1 MKSGFLVV
9 DKPVDFTSH
18 DVVAV
23 ARKALQERRVG
34 HAGTLD
40 PFATGVLVLGVGN
53 GTRLLQY
60 ITDGKKCYQG
70 TIRLGVATTTDDLT
84 GDVISENFA
93 GLDSISDS
101 AIIDNL
107 SIQVGE
113 IYQRPSSFSAIKVNG
128 KRAYELARAGEEVK
142 LKERK
147 VTIYSLEVEKIER
160 SERAIDVS
168 ITVEC
173 SAGTY
178 IRSIARDVGQVL
190 SVGGHLT
197 ALRRLRVDPFS
208 LDDSITM
215 EQLRA
220 EPALLSLDDAISRIF
235 SRRNLSMEEV
245 ASVSHGRSIEL
256 RDEKQSQHQQSAA
269 FTPEGRFIALLAE
282 KSGRAQPILVLNRES
297 L

>member
-9 DKPVDFTSH
+9 DKSAGFTSH
-18 DVVAV
+18 DVVAI

-60 ITDGKKCYQG
+60 ITDGKKSYQG
-70 TIRLGVATTTDDLT
+70 TIRLGSQRTTDDFT
-84 GDVISENFA
+84 GEIVSENLV
-93 GLDSISDS
+93 GLHSITDS
-101 AIIDNL
+101 AIIESL
-107 SIQVGE
+107 SRQVGE

-142 LKERK
+142 LRERK
-147 VTIYSLEVEKIER
+147 VTIYSLEVGKIER
-160 SERAIDVS
+160 HESAID
-168 ITVEC
+168 IAINVEC

-178 IRSIARDVGQVL
+178 IRSIARDLGQQL
-190 SVGGHLT
+190 TVGGHLT

-208 LDDSITM
+208 LDDAITI

-256 RDEKQSQHQQSAA
+256 HDEKQSQHQQSAA

-297 L
+297 V